1 MSDQPSILFEAVKR
15 VPVMKYALAV
25 AGLATVV
32 GIIYSV
38 SKGYN
43 IWVTFI
49 GIGIILLFMVILIVL
64 SRAAFSQQKKVQRK
78 YEGTVA
84 SGDIAN
90 DKWPKSDNVTLSDVS
105 EEKSGHW
112 MGEKGSHNALH
123 GPVVVL
129 TWGAVTLFLVTACL
143 FVSCLFFK
151 QPSDISGW
159 FGPGGSDTVPISD
172 HRDYTLYLQDR
183 LNSLPVDLDANN
195 LLLRVYGTGDLGFD
209 RASNGTYRFRPFV
222 SAEDSGT
229 LIITGDQEWMFE
241 NKAFE
246 RKIPL
251 KYKDITAF
259 LIKNPASLVLSGVI
273 TRNNAPLAYAIVS
286 TRTNGK
292 TIADTTNAEGEF
304 EIKLPENARDRTFS
318 MTVVFKVNSK
328 KTIRDSFP
336 LSPGL
341 DGKHDIKK

>member
-143 FVSCLFFK
+143 FV
-151 QPSDISGW
+151 
-159 FGPGGSDTVPISD
+159 
-172 HRDYTLYLQDR
+172 
-183 LNSLPVDLDANN
+183 
-195 LLLRVYGTGDLGFD
+195 
-209 RASNGTYRFRPFV
+209 
-222 SAEDSGT
+222 
-229 LIITGDQEWMFE
+229 
-241 NKAFE
+241 
-246 RKIPL
+246 
-251 KYKDITAF
+251 
-259 LIKNPASLVLSGVI
+259 
-273 TRNNAPLAYAIVS
+273 
-286 TRTNGK
+286 
-292 TIADTTNAEGEF
+292 
-304 EIKLPENARDRTFS
+304 
-318 MTVVFKVNSK
+318 
-328 KTIRDSFP
+328 
-336 LSPGL
+336 
-341 DGKHDIKK
+341 